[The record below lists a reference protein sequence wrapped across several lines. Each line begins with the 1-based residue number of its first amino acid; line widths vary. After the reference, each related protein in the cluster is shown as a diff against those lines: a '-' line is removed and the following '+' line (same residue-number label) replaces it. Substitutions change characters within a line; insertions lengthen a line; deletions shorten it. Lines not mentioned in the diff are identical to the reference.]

1 MRNKKINNMKYDRL
15 NNNNEKHEKQKINNK
30 KHKKQKTIMR
40 NMRN

>member
-1 MRNKKINNMKYDRL
+1 MKYDRL
-15 NNNNEKHEKQKINNK
+15 NNDNEKHEKQKINNK